1 MNEPVILKHSFGVA
15 FLTLLQLVVPAIVA
29 AGCLYAVNA
38 AYGMSRNSYIDLLA
52 IFAVTLLLLL
62 PRQRRTTETA
72 IFGRR
77 MPLAY
82 GVVARWLVTLGIL
95 LIIGFSIKVTESYS
109 RRVVVTWAIVTAPLI
124 ALAALVLDQ
133 WMRRILG
140 DPANARNAVF
150 VGLNAVSI
158 ALAKQLRTGREY
170 CMEVVGFFDD
180 RSADRLN
187 ISELDTNLLGRL
199 QDLAAYANDNN
210 VQVIFI
216 ALPMRHLQRVRDLL
230 DELRDTTASIY
241 YVPDIFVLDL
251 IQSRTGEI
259 SGMPVVALCETPFY
273 GMRGVVKRLTDVVI
287 STMALLLL
295 LPFLLAI
302 AILVKVGSSG
312 PAIFRQRRYGLD
324 GREIVV
330 YKFRT
335 MTVTQ
340 DGGAIV
346 QATRDDI
353 RITPVGRILRRYSV
367 DELPQLFNVLQG
379 RMSLVGPRPH
389 AVAHNEEYRKL
400 IKGYMVRHKVKP
412 GITGLAQVNGCR
424 GETLRLEEMEARIKY
439 DLDYL
444 RNWSPTLDLRIL
456 FATAIKIFVD
466 KRAY

>member
-1 MNEPVILKHSFGVA
+1 MNEPVILNHSFGVA
-15 FLTLLQLVVPAIVA
+15 LLTRLQQVVPAIVA
-29 AGCLYAVNA
+29 AACLYAVNA
-38 AYGMSRNSYIDLLA
+38 AYGHPRNTNIDLLA

-62 PRQRRTTETA
+62 PRQPRTTDTP
-72 IFGRR
+72 IFGRA
-77 MPLAY
+77 MPLAS
-82 GVVARWLVTLGIL
+82 GVVIRWGVALGIL
-95 LIIGFSIKVTESYS
+95 LVIGFGVRVTEDYP
-109 RRVVVTWAIVTAPLI
+109 RRIMLTWAIVTAPLM
-124 ALAALVLDQ
+124 ALASLLLDQ
-133 WMRRILG
+133 WMRRVLY
-140 DPANARNAVF
+140 DPANARKAVF
-150 VGLNAVSI
+150 VGLNALSL

-180 RSADRLN
+180 RSADRLDT
-187 ISELDTNLLGRL
+187 SEPDTKLLGRL
-199 QDLAAYANDNN
+199 QDLAAHANDNG

-273 GMRGVVKRLTDVVI
+273 GMRGVIKRVTDVLI
-287 STMALLLL
+287 STTALLVF
-295 LPFLLAI
+295 LPFLLVI
-302 AILVKVGSSG
+302 ALLVKFGSSG

-346 QATRDDI
+346 QATRDDN
-353 RITPVGRILRRYSV
+353 RITAVGRILRRYSV

-424 GETLRLEEMEARIKY
+424 GETSRLEEMEARIKY